1 MKYINKES
9 VEFIKNYGDVLACK
23 YYHGFAYP
31 EGRNAIG
38 DCGAES
44 VEGKEWDVFHI
55 HYETKD
61 AYYGIPML
69 GMGLMD
75 CMILKTDTR
84 AFSNEDNFNYKLAVT
99 GSHTGKI
106 SNSFNIQIEPIVG
119 KL

>member
-1 MKYINKES
+1 
-9 VEFIKNYGDVLACK
+9 
-23 YYHGFAYP
+23 
-31 EGRNAIG
+31 
-38 DCGAES
+38 
-44 VEGKEWDVFHI
+44 
-55 HYETKD
+55 
-61 AYYGIPML
+61 ML

-84 AFSNEDNFNYKLAVT
+84 PFSNKDNFNYKLAVT